1 MTDLILEITRA
12 VVIGVTLVFLW
23 RAARKRDICRQEGW
37 GYIIAGFSLLF
48 FGAILAISHNFPT
61 LSRYI
66 VIGDT
71 PYQAFLEKIV
81 GYLIGFLL
89 LAIGFVKWIPSV
101 IVLNKIR
108 RDLQKTRDELE
119 VKVAERTDHL
129 KVVNERLEREIAER
143 IKVEDEIR
151 KFKTI
156 CDQAGYG
163 MAIVDL
169 EGSIIYVNHSCSQM
183 HGFTSEELTGK
194 NLSIFHN
201 REQLPR
207 VNKLVDSLRRDGVFP
222 VEEVWHVRMDGS
234 CFPTLMSGGV
244 IRDDEGNSL
253 FLAAT
258 MIDISSRKKREE
270 ELDRL
275 SSALAGLSE
284 MVIITDLDH
293 RIIYANEA
301 TEAILGYRPEDMVG
315 RAAAQFFADIPGN
328 PVELAE
334 RIAGEADR
342 GAWQG
347 ELFNRR
353 YDGSIIQVY
362 LTMSILK
369 NDSGQVMGYVGIT
382 RDITDR
388 KRAEAALRD
397 SMDREKRLAEEKI
410 EIERRR
416 AEEIKKAYDE
426 LKNIKG
432 QLIQSEKLSAL
443 GRLSAG
449 LAHELNSPLDGIM
462 TLLRLNINKLA
473 EKSPESER
481 NSAMLSAAEHMA
493 RIIKDL
499 TSFARESN
507 SVFTEIYLNDVIESV
522 LSFSSYQ
529 LTRNNIAIV
538 KNYSDC
544 LKAIRGEKGQLQ
556 QVFLNMITNARH
568 AMPEG
573 GTLTITTGNYR
584 EDSYVFV
591 KFIDTGRGIDADD
604 LDKIFDPFFTT
615 KEPGEGVGLGL
626 SVSYGIIETHQ
637 GEITIA
643 SEPGKGTTFTVTFP
657 VWTGARDGE
666 RKNIID

>member
-71 PYQAFLEKIV
+71 LYQAFLEQIV

-108 RDLQKTRDELE
+108 RDLQKARDELE

-129 KVVNERLEREIAER
+129 KVVNEMLEREIAER
-143 IKVEDEIR
+143 VSVEDEMR
-151 KFKTI
+151 KFKAI
-156 CDQAGYG
+156 CDRAGYG

-169 EGSIIYVNHSCSQM
+169 DGNIIYVNHSCAQM
-183 HGFTSEELTGK
+183 HGFTRGELFGK
-194 NLSIFHN
+194 NLSLFHN
-201 REQLPR
+201 REQMKR
-207 VNKLVDSLRRDGVFP
+207 VNKLNDRLRRSGGYS
-222 VEEVWHVRMDGS
+222 VEEVWHLRKDGS
-234 CFPTLMSGGV
+234 CFPTLMSGVV
-244 IRDDEGNSL
+244 IRDDEDNPL
-253 FLAAT
+253 FMAAT
-258 MIDISSRKKREE
+258 MIDISVRKRREE
-270 ELDRL
+270 ELARL

-301 TEAILGYRPEDMVG
+301 TEVILGYRPEDMVG
-315 RAAAQFFADIPGN
+315 IAASQFFTDIPGN
-328 PVELAE
+328 PEELAQ
-334 RIAGEADR
+334 RIATEAVR

-347 ELFNRR
+347 EIFNRR
-353 YDGSIIQVY
+353 SDGAIIQVY
-362 LTMSILK
+362 LTMSVLK
-369 NDSGQVMGYVGIT
+369 EDDGRVMGYVGIT

-388 KRAEAALRD
+388 KQAENALRE
-397 SMDREKRLAEEKI
+397 SMEREKRLAGEKI

-462 TLLRLNINKLA
+462 TLLRLNNKKLA
-473 EKSPESER
+473 ENSPESER

-507 SVFTEIYLNDVIESV
+507 AVFAEINLNEVIESV

-529 LTRNNIAIV
+529 LTRDNISIV

-544 LKAIRGEKGQLQ
+544 LKSIRGEKGQIQ
-556 QVFLNMITNARH
+556 QVILNMITNARH

-573 GTLTITTGNYR
+573 GTLTITTGNPKD
-584 EDSYVFV
+584 DSYVFI
-591 KFIDTGRGIDADD
+591 KFIDTGRGIDKDD

-657 VWTGARDGE
+657 VWMGERDGE
-666 RKNIID
+666 SKNIID